1 MKFRAL
7 AFLPAAWVGAFV
19 AVASA
24 MPATAAPAFIRTEIE
39 AAKVLTLAGCVVA
52 ARAFSP
58 GDYMRRAWVTLGGCW
73 TTLLVRDAVFL
84 SFPPDAIAFG
94 QPVVNVTAALSVVA
108 NTFGVVGCFMIAKAW
123 HVAGLELPG
132 RPAQRTAVMALW
144 ITLAIAIAGPAV
156 LGDVRLLLGGEVSAL
171 VGFASSANDLLSLC
185 FVAPVLFTAL
195 ALRGGLLRWPWAF
208 LTTSLLLWV
217 FYDAAPVVARL
228 LGLTDLPA
236 RVFREAFRGGACLY
250 GFSAGLAQAMALRE
264 PFSPRQLQKS

>member
-7 AFLPAAWVGAFV
+7 ALLPAAWVGVFV
-19 AVASA
+19 TVASA
-24 MPATAAPAFIRTEIE
+24 VPAAAVPAFIRTEIE
-39 AAKVLTLAGCVVA
+39 AAKALTLAGCVVA

-58 GDYMRRAWVTLGGCW
+58 GDYMRRAWLTLGGSW
-73 TTLLVRDAVFL
+73 ATLLLRDAIFL
-84 SFPPDAIAFG
+84 GFPPGAIALG
-94 QPVVNVTAALSVVA
+94 QPLVNVMAALSLVA
-108 NTFGVVGCFMIAKAW
+108 NLFGVVGCFMIAKAW

-132 RPAQRTAVMALW
+132 RPAQRTAVMALL
-144 ITLAIAIAGPAV
+144 IALALAIAGPAV
-156 LGDVRLLLGGEVSAL
+156 LDDVRLLLGGDVSAL
-171 VGFASSANDLLSLC
+171 VGFASSANDLLSIC

-208 LTTSLLLWV
+208 LTTSLLLWL
-217 FYDAAPVVARL
+217 FYDAAPVLARL

-264 PFSPRQLQKS
+264 PVSPR